1 MILTQDAW
9 MLARNGQV
17 DYTLSKQLTNHHHL
31 LSIYDMANIG
41 DTEPTVH
48 WLHLFTARQVFTED
62 V

>member
-41 DTEPTVH
+41 DTEPTVQ
-48 WLHLFTARQVFTED
+48 WLHLFTVRQVFTED

>member
-1 MILTQDAW
+1 

-17 DYTLSKQLTNHHHL
+17 DYTLSKQLTDHHHL

>member
-1 MILTQDAW
+1 

-41 DTEPTVH
+41 DTEPTVQ
-48 WLHLFTARQVFTED
+48 WLHLFTVRQVFTED